1 MISRMR
7 FGVPRHSW
15 QMEDVIETQLASTPE
30 KTSAVA
36 SASFAQFF
44 DTEFAQLYRA
54 LVIVTRDTA
63 EAEDLAQEVFA
74 RLWERWDRIS
84 GLDDPQGY
92 LYRTALNGYFH
103 RRRRAARFAKR
114 VLDRSYPDAERDP
127 LSLIEA
133 RDLVERSLLSLTARQ
148 RAALV
153 VTELLGH
160 DSVQAASILGV
171 RPGTVRML
179 VSQAKARL
187 RNEKEEQQ

>member
-1 MISRMR
+1 M
-7 FGVPRHSW
+7 V
-15 QMEDVIETQLASTPE
+15 QVEDAIETQTRSTPGG
-30 KTSAVA
+30 TSAVT
-36 SASFAQFF
+36 SASFARFF
-44 DTEFAQLYRA
+44 DAEFAQLYRA

-63 EAEDLAQEVFA
+63 EAEDLAQEAFG
-74 RLWERWDRIS
+74 RMWERWDRVS
-84 GLDDPQGY
+84 TLQDPQGY
-92 LYRTALNGYFH
+92 LYRTALNGYFQ
-103 RRRRAARFAKR
+103 RRRKAARFAKR
-114 VLDRSYPDAERDP
+114 VLDRSYADAERDP

-160 DSVQAASILGV
+160 DSVQAAAILGV

-187 RNEKEEQQ
+187 RNHKEEGQL

>member
-1 MISRMR
+1 M
-7 FGVPRHSW
+7 
-15 QMEDVIETQLASTPE
+15 T
-30 KTSAVA
+30 

-44 DTEFAQLYRA
+44 DAEFAQLYRA

-63 EAEDLAQEVFA
+63 EAEDLAQEA
-74 RLWERWDRIS
+74 LGRLWERWDRVS
-84 GLDDPQGY
+84 ALEDPQGY
-92 LYRTALNGYFH
+92 LYRTALNAYFQ
-103 RRRRAARFAKR
+103 RRRRVARFAKR
-114 VLDRSYPDAERDP
+114 AFDRSISDAQRDP
-127 LSLIEA
+127 LSSIET
-133 RDLVERSLLSLTARQ
+133 RDLVERSLLSLPARQ

-187 RNEKEEQQ
+187 RNQKEEEQ